1 MAFKIYEQNFEWRGG
16 YWYTCHFNGQ
26 FRDTPIKDVCF
37 EVLYR
42 QYPLWH
48 HFNSGYIKY
57 ITKVLTYLSIF
68 SDHDISTVSIF
79 NTQYKC
85 SHTVTSTRS
94 GEIIYGLIN
103 SEKKSLKKMIQI
115 VCLKHFRIVCM
126 GGVNLVCDVWL
137 CNVYSWSSYV
147 MMVFLKLLR
156 SYFIFLLIT
165 HIWEIKFYKSN
176 SIKRTDV

>member
-1 MAFKIYEQNFEWRGG
+1 MEININISLKFSLWHSKSMMSKTLNGG
-16 YWYTCHFNGQ
+16 EVIGIHVTSMDSLGIHQ
-26 FRDTPIKDVCF
+26 LKTVCF

-48 HFNSGYIKY
+48 HFNNGYIKY
-57 ITKVLTYLSIF
+57 IRKVLTYLSIF

-103 SEKKSLKKMIQI
+103 SENKSLKKMIQI
-115 VCLKHFRIVCM
+115 VCLKHFRIAIVCM
-126 GGVNLVCDVWL
+126 GGGGMLFNIVCGVWL
-137 CNVYSWSSYV
+137 
-147 MMVFLKLLR
+147 
-156 SYFIFLLIT
+156 
-165 HIWEIKFYKSN
+165 
-176 SIKRTDV
+176 

>member
-1 MAFKIYEQNFEWRGG
+1 MQPP
-16 YWYTCHFNGQ
+16 HFDPLNIHP
-26 FRDTPIKDVCF
+26 FWDTFPKLGKMFTVSSCPKHCQKHKEVICIHVTSMDSLGIHQLETVCF

-48 HFNSGYIKY
+48 HFNSGYLKY

-94 GEIIYGLIN
+94 GEIIYGLIT
-103 SEKKSLKKMIQI
+103 SENKSLKKMIQI
-115 VCLKHFRIVCM
+115 VCIKHFRIAIVCM
-126 GGVNLVCDVWL
+126 GGGWRFNLVYYVWL
-137 CNVYSWSSYV
+137 
-147 MMVFLKLLR
+147 
-156 SYFIFLLIT
+156 
-165 HIWEIKFYKSN
+165 
-176 SIKRTDV
+176 

>member
-1 MAFKIYEQNFEWRGG
+1 MMSKTL
-16 YWYTCHFNGQ
+16 YTCTSMDSLGIHQ
-26 FRDTPIKDVCF
+26 LETVCF

-42 QYPLWH
+42 QNPLWH

-103 SEKKSLKKMIQI
+103 SENKLLKKMIQI
-115 VCLKHFRIVCM
+115 VCLKHFRIAIVCM
-126 GGVNLVCDVWL
+126 GGGGVCCFTLCVVSD
-137 CNVYSWSSYV
+137 CNVYSWSSYD
-147 MMVFLKLLR
+147 MTVFLKLLR